1 VTGQLSANAQL
12 RGVTT
17 TGGLRSAVDATGK
30 RLTFTATETGVGRVD
45 LKASCATRIRFAF
58 SLSNPGSAVQPRVYL
73 GAAGQAPATSFALAR
88 PATTGVSGRILIGP
102 TCPRVSP
109 SCPPAKAVQGT
120 VRIEQAP
127 ASRGGSSSGDVVAR
141 VPSDAAG
148 NFSAQLAPGRY
159 LLVVEQSADSLPR
172 ARPSLVDV
180 QNGVVSEVTLVLD
193 TGIR

>member
-1 VTGQLSANAQL
+1 VTA
-12 RGVTT
+12 
-17 TGGLRSAVDATGK
+17 TGGIRSAVDPTGK
-30 RLTFTATETGVGRVD
+30 RLTFTSSGAVGGVDV
-45 LKASCATRIRFAF
+45 KASCATRLRFAF
-58 SLSNPGSAVQPRVYL
+58 ASSNPGSAVQPRVYL
-73 GAAGQAPATSFALAR
+73 GTRGQAPAASFALAR
-88 PATTGVSGRILIGP
+88 PATTGVTGRILIGP
-102 TCPRVSP
+102 TCPTVSP

-120 VRIEQAP
+120 VRIEQAQ

-159 LLVVEQSADSLPR
+159 LLVVEQSADSFPR

-180 QNGVVSEVTLVLD
+180 QNGVVTDVTLALD